1 MENKL
6 MFIVGL
12 TIVILYLFGLIWMIS
27 KQNYEQQKLNDQ
39 DPELDSNKKSDL

>member
-6 MFIVGL
+6 MFIIGL
-12 TIVILYLFGLIWMIS
+12 IIVILYLFGLIWMIS

-39 DPELDSNKKSDL
+39 DPELDSSKESDL